1 VTEDPGQSQQER
13 SDDGPNASAPAGRL
27 RQIAALAG
35 AVLCLTL
42 AVLGF
47 FLPLIPCTPFVLL
60 ASFLLMRSSPA
71 MHRRLRQSRFFGRI
85 LTDWEEKHGIQ
96 PRDKVRAI
104 IVVVAGLLITTTFG
118 NPSPL
123 LQFLILFF
131 VTIGLWVIVRLPI
144 AVEPGRVE
152 QPVQEQERQT
162 PPNSSS

>member
-1 VTEDPGQSQQER
+1 
-13 SDDGPNASAPAGRL
+13 
-27 RQIAALAG
+27 
-35 AVLCLTL
+35 
-42 AVLGF
+42 
-47 FLPLIPCTPFVLL
+47 
-60 ASFLLMRSSPA
+60 